1 MSQAS
6 SYPSS
11 DVLIRRPGSRIL
23 FVDFFRVIAVF
34 LMVQG
39 HVFRALAGKALQ
51 ATGFW
56 NVHEF
61 IHGFT
66 APIFLF
72 GSGLIFMVVTR
83 GHWEEYTHFDTRL
96 WKRLR
101 RYIYFLVV
109 GYWLHLP
116 IFSLSRTVKL
126 MNAQLLTTM
135 TVVDVLHVIS
145 LGLILLNFICMIARK
160 PKRMIWI
167 LLPLAAASIALAPL
181 ITNAKIPGP
190 APLVSWL
197 TTQNGSPFTILPWWG
212 YIFFGAAMGSIFP
225 ETSRLKDERRFVLIA
240 LAVGCVLLAAGVVTI
255 HFRVR
260 ATGTSPSWSPEQSL
274 LRIGGVM
281 ILMCFAWLM
290 ERVGVAR
297 RCKAAFFLSE
307 DTLIAYV
314 THLIL
319 VYGSVLGPGIEKI
332 IGPTLGIWGLLI
344 VFAGVSIVTV
354 AFTYSWNWLKK
365 ENLKIMKILQTAMA
379 AAFLAAYCLRPL

>member
-1 MSQAS
+1 M
-6 SYPSS
+6 
-11 DVLIRRPGSRIL
+11 
-23 FVDFFRVIAVF
+23 DFFRIIAVF

-116 IFSLSRTVKL
+116 IFSLSRTLRL
-126 MNAQLLTTM
+126 MNPDLLAKM

-145 LGLILLNFICMIARK
+145 LGLILLNFICMMARK
-160 PKRMIWI
+160 PKRMVWI
-167 LLPLAAASIALAPL
+167 LLPLAVASIALAPL
-181 ITNAKIPGP
+181 VTNTKIPGP

-197 TTQNGSPFTILPWWG
+197 TTQHGSLFTILPWWG
-212 YIFFGAAMGSIFP
+212 YIFFGAAMGAIFP
-225 ETSRLKDERRFVLIA
+225 DTSLLKDERRFILIA
-240 LAVGCVLLAAGVVTI
+240 FVVGCILTAAGIVTI
-255 HFRVR
+255 YFKVK
-260 ATGTSPSWSPEQSL
+260 ATGSSPSVSPEQSM

-297 RCKAAFFLSE
+297 RCKPAFFLSE

-319 VYGSVLGPGIEKI
+319 VYGCVLGPGIEKI
-332 IGPTLGIWGLLI
+332 IGHTLGIWGLL
-344 VFAGVSIVTV
+344 VVLAVVSVVTV

-365 ENLKIMKILQTAMA
+365 ENLKVMKIVQIAMA